1 MISGRPRAEAHR
13 NCYRDLPRKTGRERV
28 PPGRP
33 APPPQAADQAGPEGR
48 APRAAPPGAPAR
60 QALLCRLAAERAAR
74 AAGGG
79 AWARVRWRRRPLGRG
94 RPGGHLRQA
103 AARQAVCLGRVRAEQ
118 LRLLRPDGGR
128 LPQRR
133 GLAAA
138 GEPSPVLRRP
148 AGRPGQPCSRRPG
161 VLRLQHRQPGLHPSR
176 RRVHRRRRD
185 DRGPYSGARCASPP
199 SAAGTTS
206 APSGRPADRLG
217 AVGKDSSC

>member
-33 APPPQAADQAGPEGR
+33 APLPQAADQAGPEGR

-79 AWARVRWRRRPLGRG
+79 AWARVRWRRRPSG
-94 RPGGHLRQA
+94 
-103 AARQAVCLGRVRAEQ
+103 
-118 LRLLRPDGGR
+118 
-128 LPQRR
+128 
-133 GLAAA
+133 AA
-138 GEPSPVLRRP
+138 GRAVTFARRQLGKPCVWGASGPSSYDCSGLMVAACRS
-148 AGRPGQPCSRRPG
+148 AGVWLPWVSRAQFSAGPRVGLGSLAPGDLVFFAYNTGNPG
-161 VLRLQHRQPGLHPSR
+161 SIHHVG
-176 RRVHRRRRD
+176 VYI
-185 DRGPYSGARCASPP
+185 GGGAMIEAPYSGARCASPP